1 MNKKTILIAIMSMA
15 VTFGNA
21 ALADNDKGRGDRG
34 DRGRH
39 EQAQR
44 HDHGHHDR
52 HARHDNRRY
61 SYEADRRG
69 PGAGRNHDLYR
80 GQRLSS
86 DYRHSYY
93 VVNDWRDHRLSAP
106 PRGHHWVQTGPDYV
120 LVAITSGI
128 IASIILS
135 H

>member
-1 MNKKTILIAIMSMA
+1 MNKKTIWVAIMTMA
-15 VTFGNA
+15 MTFGNA
-21 ALADNDKGRGDRG
+21 ALADNDNHRG

-44 HDHGHHDR
+44 HDRGHHDQR
-52 HARHDNRRY
+52 AHHDNRRY
-61 SYEADRRG
+61 SHEADRRG
-69 PGAGRNHDLYR
+69 PGAGRNHDMYR

-86 DYRHSYY
+86 DYHHSYY
-93 VVNDWRDHRLSAP
+93 VVNDWRGHRLSAP

>member
-1 MNKKTILIAIMSMA
+1 MNKKTIWVAIMAM
-15 VTFGNA
+15 VMTFGNA
-21 ALADNDKGRGDRG
+21 ALADNDNRRG

-44 HDHGHHDR
+44 HDRGHQDQR
-52 HARHDNRRY
+52 ARHDNRRY

-69 PGAGRNHDLYR
+69 RGAGRNHDFYR

-86 DYRHSYY
+86 EYRHSHY
-93 VVNDWRDHRLSAP
+93 VVNDWRGHRLSAP

-120 LVAITSGI
+120 LVAIASGI
-128 IASIILS
+128 IASIVLS